1 MGSLWVSGFGSVG
14 KLILGGVELL
24 SLLDLHLNLFKN
36 GLLLPPPI
44 AVADDGD
51 DNDHSHHRAHRRS
64 SDRTR
69 VVFGRVVVLAL
80 AFCRGTVALTVAA
93 VVVAVLV
100 AALRVVA
107 HFIMKTE
114 DFIAELVLFY
124 NHEGDFIGFIGI
136 ITHRFEIMIGCA

>member
-1 MGSLWVSGFGSVG
+1 M
-14 KLILGGVELL
+14 L

-36 GLLLPPPI
+36 SLLLSPPV

-51 DNDHSHHRAHRRS
+51 DNHHSHHRAHRGS
-64 SDRTR
+64 SDHTR
-69 VVFGRVVVLAL
+69 VVFRRVVVLAL
-80 AFCRGTVALTVAA
+80 TLSRGTVALSVAA

-100 AALRVVA
+100 ATLRVVA

-124 NHEGDFIGFIGI
+124 NREIDFIGFIGF
-136 ITHRFEIMIGCA
+136 ITHKFEIMIGEG

>member
-1 MGSLWVSGFGSVG
+1 M
-14 KLILGGVELL
+14 L

-36 GLLLPPPI
+36 SLLLSPPV

-51 DNDHSHHRAHRRS
+51 DNHHSHHRAHRRS
-64 SDRTR
+64 SDHTR
-69 VVFGRVVVLAL
+69 VVFRRVVVLAL
-80 AFCRGTVALTVAA
+80 TLSRGTVALSVAA

-100 AALRVVA
+100 ATLRVVA

-124 NHEGDFIGFIGI
+124 NREIDFIGF
-136 ITHRFEIMIGCA
+136 